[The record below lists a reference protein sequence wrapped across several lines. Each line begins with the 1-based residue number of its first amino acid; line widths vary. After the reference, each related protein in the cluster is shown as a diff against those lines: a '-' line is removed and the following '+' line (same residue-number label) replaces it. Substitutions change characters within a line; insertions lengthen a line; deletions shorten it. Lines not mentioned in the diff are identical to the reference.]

1 MNIANLD
8 LNLLRIFDAIMRTKN
23 VSEAGA
29 ALGLSQPATSF
40 ALAKLRKACGDT
52 LFVRTPH
59 GMQPTPRAQSMAEPV
74 RHVLSVVETEVFK
87 VSEFN
92 PLTADRTF
100 VFSMTDIGE
109 MVFLPKLLTRLRVE
123 APNIVIKT
131 VTIPAAQLESD
142 LESGAVDI
150 ALGYFPDLKKANF
163 YQQRLFNSTFACV
176 VRTNHPVVQKRLTLK
191 QFLTLSHAVVR
202 AEGRSQEVVEHFLVR
217 HGLSRPIGLHIPHFM
232 SVPYF
237 LADTDYLV
245 TVPLPA
251 AVEFTKV
258 TPLKIF
264 DLPLKNAPGIELKQ
278 HWHARFH
285 RDVASKWMRK
295 IVYECFAAHDANLP
309 AGR

>member
-1 MNIANLD
+1 MNIADLD

-29 ALGLSQPATSF
+29 SLGLSQPATSF

-52 LFVRTPH
+52 LFVRTPR

-74 RHVLSVVETEVFK
+74 RHILSVVETEVFK

-92 PLTADRTF
+92 PRTTERTF

-109 MVFLPKLLTRLRVE
+109 MVFLPKLLSRLREE
-123 APNIVIKT
+123 APKIVIKT

-163 YQQRLFNSTFACV
+163 YQQRLFNSSFVCV
-176 VRTNHPVVQKRLTLK
+176 MRADHPVVHKRLNLK

-202 AEGRSQEVVEHFLVR
+202 AEGRSQEVVEHFLMR
-217 HGLSRPIGLHIPHFM
+217 NGLSRPIGLHIPHFM

-237 LADTDYLV
+237 LANTDYLV

-251 AVEFTKV
+251 AVEFAKV
-258 TPLKIF
+258 TPLKF
-264 DLPLKNAPGIELKQ
+264 FELPLKNAPGIELRQ

-285 RDVASKWMRK
+285 RDIASKWMRK
-295 IVYECFAAHDANLP
+295 IVYECFSAPDVKPLSN
-309 AGR
+309 R